1 MVRSFER
8 EGGFKN
14 DWNNPLNVNIQNCI
28 DSIRE
33 ITSRGGHVVRLGD
46 ATMQKLPKIRI
57 NRLPITQFKNPEMD
71 IYLLKRCKF
80 LFAWAQDQWKQQTYY
95 FKDFY

>member
-1 MVRSFER
+1 MHVR

-46 ATMQKLPKIRI
+46 ATMQKLPKIEGLI
-57 NRLPITQFKNPEMD
+57 DYHLPNLKIQRWIS
-71 IYLLKRCKF
+71 IY
-80 LFAWAQDQWKQQTYY
+80 
-95 FKDFY
+95 